1 MSKASLSDLMADAEK
16 ASDLYSTA
24 VVEAAQARADYEL
37 RYYKALAGCPEKS
50 VAARKEYAEREA
62 NDEHR
67 AFLLAEAREKAARTH
82 VSVLL
87 GLLVAKQSE
96 QKFAG
101 KQDGGTDWGDDW

>member
-16 ASDLYSTA
+16 ASDAYGTA

-50 VAARKEYAEREA
+50 AAARKEYAEREA

-67 AFLLAEAREKAARTH
+67 LFLLAEAREKAARTH

-87 GLLVAKQSE
+87 GLLVAKQSLAKHE
-96 QKFAG
+96 RNL
-101 KQDGGTDWGDDW
+101 DGGDW